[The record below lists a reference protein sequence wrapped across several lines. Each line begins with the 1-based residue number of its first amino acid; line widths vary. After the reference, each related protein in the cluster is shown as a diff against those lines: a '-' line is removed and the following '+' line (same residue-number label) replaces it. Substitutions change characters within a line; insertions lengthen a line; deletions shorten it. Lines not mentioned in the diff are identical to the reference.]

1 MIQSILTALE
11 NMMFLPLPKVFLYLP
26 MMEDRMSSWFRNIS
40 VAVARAGV
48 FQWIIIVVLVDGNV
62 DLLDSDVSQSP
73 LPSEMKEHLTTVLSD
88 SLSRTLVD
96 RAQRLFLRGRLPVVL
111 GPVLPFLLPTERQT
125 VTHLSNLIHQHHR
138 RFAMNLHVDRYWE
151 IFQETCKQG
160 LQHTIYTIHLD
171 NEQTKWPTSGQ
182 NDPCQSWQD
191 YTNAEKIYVDMN
203 ALMLLWNSNRM
214 YYQHFISLFLHKGV
228 QHVYLL
234 YRTIN
239 DSLDE
244 RQWQTHAGCLRN
256 ILDNINTDSIRTLK
270 LPFVRQNDGLPQDV
284 MQSFITL
291 LQKVAERKRVL
302 DEVCVPMF
310 QLHTRRQLP
319 PSLPDLLISGA
330 KTIALGVVYIQYD
343 VPWQES
349 LGSLLVE
356 VLKSN
361 VDTVSFVAPPTIST
375 SEEEQR
381 RRRQMVVLQ
390 ASTWDEYKAI
400 MEKNCQR
407 TFHIFGRGF
416 PAVFPLLDHIVRF
429 ELPISHVTEW
439 RPAHLPMGG
448 IHIHCNWGFWGH
460 KKEHRKQLFA
470 SNYPCV

>member
-1 MIQSILTALE
+1 
-11 NMMFLPLPKVFLYLP
+11 
-26 MMEDRMSSWFRNIS
+26 
-40 VAVARAGV
+40 
-48 FQWIIIVVLVDGNV
+48 
-62 DLLDSDVSQSP
+62 
-73 LPSEMKEHLTTVLSD
+73 
-88 SLSRTLVD
+88 
-96 RAQRLFLRGRLPVVL
+96 
-111 GPVLPFLLPTERQT
+111 
-125 VTHLSNLIHQHHR
+125 
-138 RFAMNLHVDRYWE
+138 
-151 IFQETCKQG
+151 
-160 LQHTIYTIHLD
+160 
-171 NEQTKWPTSGQ
+171 
-182 NDPCQSWQD
+182 
-191 YTNAEKIYVDMN
+191 
-203 ALMLLWNSNRM
+203 M

-439 RPAHLPMGG
+439 RLAHLPMGG

-470 SNYPCV
+470 SNHPCV